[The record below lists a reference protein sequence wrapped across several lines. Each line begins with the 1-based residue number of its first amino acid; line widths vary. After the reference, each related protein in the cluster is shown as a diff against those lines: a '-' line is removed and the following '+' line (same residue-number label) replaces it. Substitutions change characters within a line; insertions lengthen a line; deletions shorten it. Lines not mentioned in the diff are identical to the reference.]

1 MLTLSAREAKFKSIN
16 GKKYAEIE
24 KWIEKAILKTA
35 EEGHCSCNVSIDIGT
50 PAEIRERIKCDLS
63 SLGYAVKITDY
74 AAENKDCPCDQAI
87 YYDTIYI
94 SWDN

>member
-1 MLTLSAREAKFKSIN
+1 MAIITAKDAKFKSIN
-16 GKKYAEIE
+16 GKKYVEIE

-35 EEGHCSCNVSIDIGT
+35 EEGHCSCNISIDIGT
-50 PAEIRERIKCDLS
+50 PTEIRERIKSDLS

-74 AAENKDCPCDQAI
+74 AAEEKGCPCDQAS

>member
-1 MLTLSAREAKFKSIN
+1 MAIITAKEAKFKSIN
-16 GKKYAEIE
+16 GKRYADIE
-24 KWIEKAILKTA
+24 KMIEKAILKAA
-35 EEGHCSCNVSIDIGT
+35 ELGHCSCNISIDIGT
-50 PAEIRERIKCDLS
+50 PAEIRERITCDLS

-74 AAENKDCPCDQAI
+74 AAEEKGCPCDQAS